1 MEKGEVKKEKVSYE
15 DNLQLIPLAKEGN
28 TEALNKLI
36 EVNLP
41 LVTSISKKFT
51 NRGYEY
57 EDIYQIGCMGLV
69 KSIKNFDEKYNV
81 KFSTYAVPMIIGE
94 IKRFLRDDGM
104 IKVSRNVK
112 SLAKKLHFDKEALT
126 KKLNREPTIE
136 ELAQFSGMDKEEIL
150 FALESS
156 ASMQY
161 LYEVIHQDDGSPV
174 LLIDKLS
181 ENAIEDKNITEKLA
195 LKEALRNLDTKSR
208 QIIVLRYFKDK
219 TQIQVAKMLGISQ
232 VQVSR
237 IEKKVL
243 QGGIFIH
250 QSGLFIHQIFRFN
263 YIVEFHNL

>member
-15 DNLQLIPLAKEGN
+15 ENLQLIPLAKEGN

-243 QGGIFIH
+243 QEMRKQLDEGWTNE
-250 QSGLFIHQIFRFN
+250 S
-263 YIVEFHNL
+263 E

>member
-36 EVNLP
+36 EANLP

-237 IEKKVL
+237 IEKRYYKK
-243 QGGIFIH
+243 
-250 QSGLFIHQIFRFN
+250 
-263 YIVEFHNL
+263 

>member
-1 MEKGEVKKEKVSYE
+1 MEKDKVKKEKLSYE
-15 DNLQLIPLAKEGN
+15 DNSQLLPLAKAGDA
-28 TEALNKLI
+28 EAMNMLI
-36 EVNLP
+36 EANLP
-41 LVTSISKKFT
+41 LVTSISKKFI
-51 NRGYEY
+51 NRGYDY

-69 KSIKNFDEKYNV
+69 KAINNFDDKYNV

-94 IKRFLRDDGM
+94 IKRFLRDDGI

-126 KKLNREPTIE
+126 KKLNRDPSID
-136 ELAQFSGMDKEEIL
+136 ELAEFSGIDKEEIL

-181 ENAIEDKNITEKLA
+181 ENAVEDKNITEKIA

-243 QGGIFIH
+243 QEMRKQLDEG
-250 QSGLFIHQIFRFN
+250 
-263 YIVEFHNL
+263 

>member
-1 MEKGEVKKEKVSYE
+1 MEKGKIKNGRLSYE
-15 DNLQLIPLAKEGN
+15 DNSELLPLAKGGSE
-28 TEALNKLI
+28 EAMNRLI
-36 EVNLP
+36 EANLP
-41 LVTSISKKFT
+41 LVTSISKKFI
-51 NRGYEY
+51 NRGYDY

-69 KSIKNFDEKYNV
+69 KAINNFDDKYNV

-94 IKRFLRDDGM
+94 IKRFLRDDGI

-126 KKLNREPTIE
+126 KKLNRDPSID
-136 ELAQFSGMDKEEIL
+136 ELAEFSGVDKEEIL

-161 LYEVIHQDDGSPV
+161 LYEVIHQDDGAPV

-181 ENAIEDKNITEKLA
+181 ENAAEDKNLTEKIA
-195 LKEALRNLDTKSR
+195 LKEALNSLDMKSR

-243 QGGIFIH
+243 SEMRKQLDEG
-250 QSGLFIHQIFRFN
+250 
-263 YIVEFHNL
+263 

>member
-36 EVNLP
+36 EANLP

-69 KSIKNFDEKYNV
+69 KAIKNFDEKYNV

-126 KKLNREPTIE
+126 KELNREPTVE

-181 ENAIEDKNITEKLA
+181 ENAVEDKNITEKLA

-243 QGGIFIH
+243 QEMRKQLDEG
-250 QSGLFIHQIFRFN
+250 
-263 YIVEFHNL
+263 

>member
-1 MEKGEVKKEKVSYE
+1 MEKGKVKKEKLSYE
-15 DNLQLIPLAKEGN
+15 DNSQLLPLAKAGDA
-28 TEALNKLI
+28 EAMNRLI
-36 EVNLP
+36 EANLP
-41 LVTSISKKFT
+41 LVTSISKKFI
-51 NRGYEY
+51 NRGYDY

-69 KSIKNFDEKYNV
+69 KAINNFDDNYNV

-94 IKRFLRDDGM
+94 IKRFLRDDGI

-126 KKLNREPTIE
+126 KKLNRDPSIE
-136 ELAQFSGMDKEEIL
+136 ELAEFSGIDKEEIL

-161 LYEVIHQDDGSPV
+161 LYEVIHQDDGAPV

-181 ENAIEDKNITEKLA
+181 ENAAEDKNLTEKIA
-195 LKEALRNLDTKSR
+195 LKEALNSLDVKSR

-219 TQIQVAKMLGISQ
+219 TQIQGAKMLGISQ

-243 QGGIFIH
+243 SEMRKQLDEG
-250 QSGLFIHQIFRFN
+250 
-263 YIVEFHNL
+263 

>member
-1 MEKGEVKKEKVSYE
+1 MEKGKVKKEKLSYE
-15 DNLQLIPLAKEGN
+15 DNSQLLPLAKAGDV
-28 TEALNKLI
+28 EAMNMLI
-36 EVNLP
+36 EANLP
-41 LVTSISKKFT
+41 LVTSISKKFI
-51 NRGYEY
+51 NRGYDY

-69 KSIKNFDEKYNV
+69 KAINNFDDNYNV

-94 IKRFLRDDGM
+94 IKRFLRDDGI

-126 KKLNREPTIE
+126 KKLNRDPSIE
-136 ELAQFSGMDKEEIL
+136 ELAEFSGINKEEIL

-161 LYEVIHQDDGSPV
+161 LYEVIHQDDGAPV

-181 ENAIEDKNITEKLA
+181 ENAAEDKNLTEKIA
-195 LKEALRNLDTKSR
+195 LKEALNNLDTKSR
-208 QIIVLRYFKDK
+208 QIIILRYFKDK

-243 QGGIFIH
+243 GEMRKQLDEG
-250 QSGLFIHQIFRFN
+250 
-263 YIVEFHNL
+263 

>member
-15 DNLQLIPLAKEGN
+15 NNLQLIPLAKEGN

-36 EVNLP
+36 EANLP

-69 KSIKNFDEKYNV
+69 KAIKNFDEKYNV

-94 IKRFLRDDGM
+94 IKRFRRDDGM

-126 KKLNREPTIE
+126 KKLNREPTVE

-243 QGGIFIH
+243 QEMRKQLDEGWTNE
-250 QSGLFIHQIFRFN
+250 S
-263 YIVEFHNL
+263 E

>member
-1 MEKGEVKKEKVSYE
+1 MEKGKVKKEKLSYE
-15 DNLQLIPLAKEGN
+15 DNSQLLPLAKAGDA
-28 TEALNKLI
+28 EAMNMLI
-36 EVNLP
+36 EANLP
-41 LVTSISKKFT
+41 LVTSISKKFI
-51 NRGYEY
+51 NRGYDY

-69 KSIKNFDEKYNV
+69 KAINNFDDNYNV

-94 IKRFLRDDGM
+94 IKRFLRDDGI

-126 KKLNREPTIE
+126 KKLNREPTID
-136 ELAQFSGMDKEEIL
+136 ELAEFSGMNKEEIL

-161 LYEVIHQDDGSPV
+161 LYEVIHQDDGAPV

-181 ENAIEDKNITEKLA
+181 ENAAEDKNLTEKIA
-195 LKEALRNLDTKSR
+195 LKEALNNLDTKSR
-208 QIIVLRYFKDK
+208 QIIILRYFKDK

-243 QGGIFIH
+243 GEMRKQLDEG
-250 QSGLFIHQIFRFN
+250 
-263 YIVEFHNL
+263 